1 MSTRL
6 GIQRTS
12 AIVAGAWLNRPDVRN
27 AEGDALA
34 ASGAAHFCL
43 SEARLG
49 LLPGTLG
56 PGVVRAL
63 GEPASRRCFSSAERT
78 P

>member
-27 AEGDALA
+27 AVRDVLGRWVNRLRAA
-34 ASGAAHFCL
+34 ASSAL
-43 SEARLG
+43 NARH
-49 LLPGTLG
+49 
-56 PGVVRAL
+56 
-63 GEPASRRCFSSAERT
+63 EP
-78 P
+78 